1 MSSIEPGD
9 WMVSKTNPSAYLE
22 VVDTTPD
29 GGVTVL
35 LDGVRIN
42 TTKQYLLNAWC
53 HLEDDDTGR
62 RTDGSNQNDQA

>member
-1 MSSIEPGD
+1 MSSVETGD
-9 WMVSKTNPSAYLE
+9 WFQSKTNPAVFLE

-35 LDGVRIN
+35 LDGARIN

-53 HLEDDDTGR
+53 HLEGDV
-62 RTDGSNQNDQA
+62 